1 MNLSFGFQ
9 NLFCLQVVSFVAILF
24 CYFVYSMPAVCDAVV
39 ECKLLDVSLH
49 TDASTQ
55 TVLHEQG
62 KVTVD
67 ISCQT
72 CDSLVPVAV
81 SSGTDL
87 EGTYDRHMLLCQY
100 LFLQS
105 TYYGRSSTILCES

>member
-1 MNLSFGFQ
+1 
-9 NLFCLQVVSFVAILF
+9 
-24 CYFVYSMPAVCDAVV
+24 MPAVCDAVV

-72 CDSLVPVAV
+72 CDSLVPAAV

-87 EGTYDRHMLLCQY
+87 EGTYDRHMLQY
-100 LFLQS
+100 SCCVNIYFFS
-105 TYYGRSSTILCES
+105 